1 MSTLRLLAEQL
12 GISVS
17 TASRALNGYQDV
29 SASTRARVQAAA
41 DALGY
46 RPHPLAHRLATG
58 RTGAVALVSSMR
70 GGLVLDSTFESLL
83 TGIDEVLS
91 AQGLYTLATPI
102 PSDEPREIAAFD
114 RLLDGRLVDA
124 VIVARTRFDDPRV
137 DRLIERGLPFITYG
151 RTARADAHAWV
162 DTDNEEAF
170 RLAVERLAGLGHR
183 RVDFINGPAQ
193 YTFARLREQGWRRA
207 LEAFGLQGRLRHV
220 ELSCAAGD
228 AAAAALLA
236 ERADTSALLCANDAL
251 ALGAMS
257 ACKRAGRRVGG
268 PGGVAV
274 VGYGNTEAGRFAD
287 PPLTTIDYSI
297 QDNGRH
303 LGRML
308 IELLGGTAPATLH
321 RLEPVRLI
329 PRASDVNTTAQGD
342 FA

>member
-1 MSTLRLLAEQL
+1 MSALRLLAEQL

-58 RTGAVALVSSMR
+58 RTGAVALVASMR
-70 GGLVLDSTFESLL
+70 AGHVLDSTFEALL
-83 TGIDEVLS
+83 AGVDEVLS
-91 AQGLYTLATPI
+91 AQGLYTLATPM

-124 VIVARTRFDDPRV
+124 VIVARARIDDPRV
-137 DRLIERGLPFITYG
+137 NRLIERGLPFITYG
-151 RTARADAHAWV
+151 RTARADMHAWV

-170 RLAVERLAGLGHR
+170 RVAVDRLAAMGHR
-183 RVDFINGPAQ
+183 RVDFINGPEP
-193 YTFARLREQGWRRA
+193 YTFAQLRERSWRRA
-207 LEAFGLQGRLRHV
+207 LEQHGLQGRMRSV

-228 AAAAALLA
+228 AAAGALLA
-236 ERADTSALLCANDAL
+236 ERSDTSALLCATDAI
-251 ALGAMS
+251 ALGAMH
-257 ACKRAGRRVGG
+257 ACKRAGRPVGR

-274 VGYGNTEAGRFAD
+274 IGYGNTEVGRFVD
-287 PPLTTIDYSI
+287 PPLTTMDYSI

-303 LGRML
+303 LG
-308 IELLGGTAPATLH
+308 ELLLRLMGGAEPATLH

-329 PRASDVNTTAQGD
+329 ARASDLDVIQTGERS
-342 FA
+342 